1 MKTKKIHIKNNIKQK
16 TIYFYGLYIFL
27 LFLIFLFS
35 YSSTTFALGDPKLI
49 SMINSAFEDIEGW
62 LLKIATP
69 AAAVAVGTGV
79 FMKKFSF
86 GDEEKIRTG
95 KKLIKGSLFSY
106 AFILA
111 IDLILSA
118 IQSLVG

>member
-1 MKTKKIHIKNNIKQK
+1 MKKITFTIIS
-16 TIYFYGLYIFL
+16 TIY
-27 LFLIFLFS
+27 LIIIL
-35 YSSTTFALGDPKLI
+35 STTVFGATPKLVNKL
-49 SMINSAFEDIEGW
+49 NSAFENIESW
-62 LLKIATP
+62 IIKISTP
-69 AAAVAVGTGV
+69 AAAVAVCSGAL
-79 FMKKFSF
+79 MRKFSF

-95 KKLIKGSLFSY
+95 KKLITGSLFSY